1 MLYPVAPVPLDVRA
15 PQPPLLCSGSTA
27 DAAIDG
33 APPPEVTMANKVI
46 QLTPKGLEKIKEE
59 LRYLKE
65 EKRQEL
71 ADYMGVALADGD
83 LRENAA
89 YDEARLLQSA
99 NEARIA
105 DLEEVVTRAV
115 VVEQGASDEAI
126 ARLGASLEL
135 EDDQGSKQTFH
146 LVGSLEADVFE
157 NRISDESPLGQR
169 LMGRRVGDQVAL
181 GTMRYTV
188 LSVLFD

>member
-1 MLYPVAPVPLDVRA
+1 
-15 PQPPLLCSGSTA
+15 
-27 DAAIDG
+27 
-33 APPPEVTMANKVI
+33 MAQKVI

-59 LRYLKE
+59 LRYLKD

-115 VVEQGASDEAI
+115 VVAQGAGDEAI

-135 EDDQGSKQTFH
+135 QDDGGATHTFH

-157 NRISDESPLGQR
+157 NRISDESPLGQQ
-169 LMGRRVGDQVAL
+169 LMGRRVGDEVAL
-181 GTMRYTV
+181 GKRRYTV
-188 LSVLFD
+188 LAVLFD